1 MKIGIVGAGAMGS
14 VYGGILGDAGN
25 EVWLLDVWREH
36 VDAIRKNG
44 VRVEGASGDRTVRVN
59 ATTDPREAGRSE
71 LVVIAVK
78 AMHIEPAVVNAA
90 PLIGPGTV
98 VLTIQNG
105 LGNGERVA
113 ALVGGENLLVG
124 VAGGFGASVV
134 APGHV
139 HHHGWEVISLG
150 EFSGGITGR
159 LKMVAEVWK
168 QAGFRIEIFDD
179 LQPLIW
185 GKLMANVGF
194 AAICAVTGQR
204 VGQVLSNEWSWSL
217 VESLVSETSA
227 VARAKKIRLP
237 YDDPVRWV
245 KEFGSRMSNTRPSM
259 LQDMEAGRPTEIDSL
274 NGAIAREAELLGIAA
289 PVNRL
294 MTILVKALEEKTRM
308 LGRAYGVV

>member
-1 MKIGIVGAGAMGS
+1 MGS
-14 VYGGILGDAGN
+14 VYGGILGDVGN

-139 HHHGWEVISLG
+139 HPHGWEVISLG

-159 LKMVAEVWK
+159 LKMVAEV
-168 QAGFRIEIFDD
+168 
-179 LQPLIW
+179 
-185 GKLMANVGF
+185 
-194 AAICAVTGQR
+194 
-204 VGQVLSNEWSWSL
+204 
-217 VESLVSETSA
+217 
-227 VARAKKIRLP
+227 
-237 YDDPVRWV
+237 
-245 KEFGSRMSNTRPSM
+245 
-259 LQDMEAGRPTEIDSL
+259 
-274 NGAIAREAELLGIAA
+274 
-289 PVNRL
+289 
-294 MTILVKALEEKTRM
+294 
-308 LGRAYGVV
+308 

>member
-25 EVWLLDVWREH
+25 EVWLVDVWREH

-71 LVVIAVK
+71 LAV
-78 AMHIEPAVVNAA
+78 
-90 PLIGPGTV
+90 
-98 VLTIQNG
+98 
-105 LGNGERVA
+105 
-113 ALVGGENLLVG
+113 LVGGESLLVG

-139 HHHGWEVISLG
+139 HHHGWEVIALG

-159 LKMVAEVWK
+159 LQMVAETWK
-168 QAGFRIEIFDD
+168 KAGFRIEVVDD
-179 LQPLIW
+179 IQPLIW
-185 GKLMANVGF
+185 GKLMANAGF

-204 VGQVLSNEWSWSL
+204 VGQVQSNEWSRSI
-217 VESLVSETSA
+217 VESLVSEAAA

-245 KEFGSRMSNTRPSM
+245 KEFGSRMSDTRPSM
-259 LQDMEAGRPTEIDSL
+259 LQDVEAGRPTEIDSL
-274 NGAIAREAELLGIAA
+274 NGAIAREAERLGIPA

-294 MTILVKALEEKTRM
+294 MTTLMKALEEKTRRCTWRC
-308 LGRAYGVV
+308 GGFSASR

>member
-1 MKIGIVGAGAMGS
+1 
-14 VYGGILGDAGN
+14 
-25 EVWLLDVWREH
+25 
-36 VDAIRKNG
+36 
-44 VRVEGASGDRTVRVN
+44 
-59 ATTDPREAGRSE
+59 
-71 LVVIAVK
+71 
-78 AMHIEPAVVNAA
+78 
-90 PLIGPGTV
+90 
-98 VLTIQNG
+98 
-105 LGNGERVA
+105 
-113 ALVGGENLLVG
+113 
-124 VAGGFGASVV
+124 
-134 APGHV
+134 
-139 HHHGWEVISLG
+139 
-150 EFSGGITGR
+150 
-159 LKMVAEVWK
+159 
-168 QAGFRIEIFDD
+168 
-179 LQPLIW
+179 
-185 GKLMANVGF
+185 MANVGF